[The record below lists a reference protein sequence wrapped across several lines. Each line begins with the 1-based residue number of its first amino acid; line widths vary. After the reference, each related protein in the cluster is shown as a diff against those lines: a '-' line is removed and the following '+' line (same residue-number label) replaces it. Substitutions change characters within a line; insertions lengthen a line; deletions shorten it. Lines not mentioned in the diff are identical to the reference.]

1 MNSKKMTIRTT
12 HKDFPLSVIKDMCE
26 GGEMIPNP
34 KWQREDVYNKEKAS
48 RLVESILIGIP
59 IPTIYL
65 CEEQDGTLSVIDGQ
79 QRIISFVK
87 FLRNE
92 YRLCGLPIYTELN
105 GSYFKDLD
113 RTTQRELKAASLSI
127 ECLDKESSGSK
138 FELFFRYNQGAVLL
152 KPQEIRNCVYMGPYN
167 DMLEELAR
175 NRHLPGLL
183 HVTNKRRCY
192 QECILR
198 FFTLRNFMA
207 YRTSSIKKAMNDYM
221 KDNQHAPKE
230 VIAKHRKLFN
240 QTVELVKLVL
250 GDSAFIAVDG
260 TRERKKGKFS
270 TSVFDSVMIGFSY
283 FTSHDIMPHADE
295 IRTAVNNL
303 KQNNAQYRD
312 DTSDSTHAR
321 RKVIGRIMGVYKTI
335 SEIVGRDSES
345 DERLFSEDVK
355 KMLFRPGYKC
365 SYCGNEILDIND
377 AEIDHILA
385 FSLGGKTEPEN
396 AQLLHRMC
404 NQMKSAAFGAD
415 LPAVNPPAADPDT
428 GDGSGTT
435 VCSGRGEQYAGEPE
449 RTENGNGICRAG

>member
-1 MNSKKMTIRTT
+1 
-12 HKDFPLSVIKDMCE
+12 
-26 GGEMIPNP
+26 
-34 KWQREDVYNKEKAS
+34 
-48 RLVESILIGIP
+48 
-59 IPTIYL
+59 
-65 CEEQDGTLSVIDGQ
+65 
-79 QRIISFVK
+79 
-87 FLRNE
+87 
-92 YRLCGLPIYTELN
+92 
-105 GSYFKDLD
+105 
-113 RTTQRELKAASLSI
+113 
-127 ECLDKESSGSK
+127 
-138 FELFFRYNQGAVLL
+138 
-152 KPQEIRNCVYMGPYN
+152 
-167 DMLEELAR
+167 
-175 NRHLPGLL
+175 
-183 HVTNKRRCY
+183 
-192 QECILR
+192 
-198 FFTLRNFMA
+198 
-207 YRTSSIKKAMNDYM
+207 
-221 KDNQHAPKE
+221 
-230 VIAKHRKLFN
+230 
-240 QTVELVKLVL
+240 
-250 GDSAFIAVDG
+250 
-260 TRERKKGKFS
+260 
-270 TSVFDSVMIGFSY
+270 MIGFSY